1 MINYDYI
8 TTENIEEQNPN
19 WTQIFDHPYRI
30 LILEGS
36 GSGKTNAIIVFLIKF
51 VCMLKIQMKQNINT
65 LLKKVKKESS
75 EKHEKFKGSY

>member
-19 WTQIFDHPYRI
+19 WPQIFDHPYRI

-36 GSGKTNAIIVFLIKF
+36 GFGKTNAIIVFLIKF

>member
-19 WTQIFDHPYRI
+19 WPQIFDHPYRI

-36 GSGKTNAIIVFLIKF
+36 GSGKINAIIVFLIKF